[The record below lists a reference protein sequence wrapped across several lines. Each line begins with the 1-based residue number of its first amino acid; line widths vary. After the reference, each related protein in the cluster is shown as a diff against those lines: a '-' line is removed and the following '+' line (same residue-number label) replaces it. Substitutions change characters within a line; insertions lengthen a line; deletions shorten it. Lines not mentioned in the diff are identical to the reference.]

1 MKTDAETTEPQ
12 EFPWMMRALLVLV
25 NEYQRP
31 VAVIMA
37 Q

>member
-25 NEYQRP
+25 NACQRP
-31 VAVIMA
+31 VVVIMD